1 MIKTKQK
8 NCSDVCVVEKFL
20 ISETGKHPRSIKSS
34 LFETSKEV
42 WQKCKL
48 CTASKKKQLYP
59 KDTRESD
66 SKLMFK
72 IQFKF
77 LFFQFKHRLSPI

>member
-1 MIKTKQK
+1 M
-8 NCSDVCVVEKFL
+8 CVVEKFL
-20 ISETGKHPRSIKSS
+20 ISETGKDLRSIKCS

-48 CTASKKKQLYP
+48 CTASKKQQLYL
-59 KDTRESD
+59 KDARESD

-72 IQFKF
+72 IQF
-77 LFFQFKHRLSPI
+77 

>member
-1 MIKTKQK
+1 MTKKK

-20 ISETGKHPRSIKSS
+20 ISETGKDLRSIKSS
-34 LFETSKEV
+34 LCETSKEV

-48 CTASKKKQLYP
+48 CSASKKQQLYL

-66 SKLMFK
+66 SKLKFK
-72 IQFKF
+72 IQF
-77 LFFQFKHRLSPI
+77 